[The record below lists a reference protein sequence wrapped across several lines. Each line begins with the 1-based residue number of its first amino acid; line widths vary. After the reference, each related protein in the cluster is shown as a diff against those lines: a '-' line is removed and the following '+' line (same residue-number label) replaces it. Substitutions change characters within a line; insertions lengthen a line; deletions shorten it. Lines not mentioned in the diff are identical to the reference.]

1 MFVRARAKKD
11 GMKYICKVVK
21 QHNSRVCVIPY
32 GVRAKLGIET
42 GDLVSFTIFDS
53 STECKFALE
62 IKGVRGRE
70 RNKRHSNITDRGRS
84 I

>member
-1 MFVRARAKKD
+1 MFHRATAKKE

-42 GDLVSFTIFDS
+42 GDLVSFTIFDMN
-53 STECKFALE
+53 TDCHFALE

-70 RNKRHSNITDRGRS
+70 RSKRNPGRS
-84 I
+84 D